1 MVIFY
6 DETESMY
13 LIGHWVSI
21 GSGWTRFNE
30 VMRFDNYTEARYELR
45 YLNGGNI

>member
-30 VMRFDNYTEARYELR
+30 VTKFNSYSQARKELR
-45 YLNGGNI
+45 FLNGGNI